1 MGTGMK
7 VSYNHHLQKKKNTG
21 WGKKVTEKGNH
32 KIEKCV
38 IAEKQNIKKKKLK
51 LKIRK
56 ALQPH
61 GWRESR

>member
-1 MGTGMK
+1 MGKGMK
-7 VSYNHHLQKKKNTG
+7 VSYNHHLQKKNTG

>member
-1 MGTGMK
+1 MK
-7 VSYNHHLQKKKNTG
+7 VSYNHHLQKKHRMGK
-21 WGKKVTEKGNH
+21 KKVTEKGNH

>member
-1 MGTGMK
+1 MGKGMK
-7 VSYNHHLQKKKNTG
+7 VSYNHHLQKKTQDG
-21 WGKKVTEKGNH
+21 GKKVTEKGNH